1 MTRNVQQLDVSKN
14 WYEDSS
20 VRVDDWLPELEITAS
35 RSNAVMADYLDQIV
49 SPRLNGV
56 FPKLCK
62 FI

>member
-1 MTRNVQQLDVSKN
+1 MSNN

-20 VRVDDWLPELEITAS
+20 VRVDDRLPELEITAS

-62 FI
+62 LI